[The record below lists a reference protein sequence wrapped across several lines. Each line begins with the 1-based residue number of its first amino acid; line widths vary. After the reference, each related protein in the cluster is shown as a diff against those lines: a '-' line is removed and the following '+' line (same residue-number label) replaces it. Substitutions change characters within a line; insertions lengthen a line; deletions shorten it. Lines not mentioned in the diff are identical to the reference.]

1 MVYVYKKINQ
11 NETFMDDFQKKL
23 VRVTKN
29 DTHICILLK
38 KVTLEKSFLE
48 SLSIFC
54 GTM

>member
-1 MVYVYKKINQ
+1 MFTKKLIKMKPSW
-11 NETFMDDFQKKL
+11 TISKKKL

-38 KVTLEKSFLE
+38 KVTLEKSFLA